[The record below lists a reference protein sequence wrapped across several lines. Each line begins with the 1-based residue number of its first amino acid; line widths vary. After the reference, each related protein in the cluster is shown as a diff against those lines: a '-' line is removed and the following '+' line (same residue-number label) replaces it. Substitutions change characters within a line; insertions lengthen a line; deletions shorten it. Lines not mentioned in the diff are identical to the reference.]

1 MYKKGGNGKNPFHW
15 IIRMPGRRRR
25 RQRRKRTQKGGASLS
40 TVRKI
45 THKGPSLRDKIAEVQ
60 ACFYPDLNLL
70 LLLWDDFWE
79 KQAFKGVSDDVK
91 GYNRRR

>member
-1 MYKKGGNGKNPFHW
+1 
-15 IIRMPGRRRR
+15 MPGRRRR

-40 TVRKI
+40 TVRRI
-45 THKGPSLRDKIAEVQ
+45 MHKGPSLRDKIAEG
-60 ACFYPDLNLL
+60 ASMFLSGPEPSFAALGRI
-70 LLLWDDFWE
+70 WE